1 MKLIKGQSFG
11 GERPLFESH
20 GLRLEHVTITEGES
34 GIKECS
40 DIECHHCRFEG
51 KYPLWHVNRS
61 LITHCYFAPG
71 SRSAIWYSNN
81 MEMTDCIIDAPKF
94 FREMRNLTLRNV
106 TINDADE
113 TFWNINGLV
122 LENVTLHDGT
132 YPFMGSRHIRVDNLK
147 SDSKYVFQY
156 VKDVE
161 IHHAHITT
169 KDSFWEVE
177 DVTIYDSV
185 LDGEY
190 LGWHS
195 NNLRLVNCHIGGEQ
209 PLCYA
214 RNLVLENCTFDP
226 ASDRAFEY
234 STVQADIRGHV
245 ASVKNPAGGRIVA
258 DSYGEVIIDEN
269 IKGPADCQIITR
281 NKQ

>member
-1 MKLIKGQSFG
+1 MKTICNQSFG

-113 TFWNINGLV
+113 TFWNIDGLV

-132 YPFMGSRHIRVDNLK
+132 YPFMGSRHIRVDNLE

-234 STVQADIRGHV
+234 STVQADIRGHI

>member
-1 MKLIKGQSFG
+1 MPQLSCLLEQ
-11 GERPLFESH
+11 EQEWTR
-20 GLRLEHVTITEGES
+20 LRAQP
-34 GIKECS
+34 
-40 DIECHHCRFEG
+40 CRT
-51 KYPLWHVNRS
+51 S
-61 LITHCYFAPG
+61 
-71 SRSAIWYSNN
+71 
-81 MEMTDCIIDAPKF
+81 
-94 FREMRNLTLRNV
+94 
-106 TINDADE
+106 
-113 TFWNINGLV
+113 
-122 LENVTLHDGT
+122 
-132 YPFMGSRHIRVDNLK
+132 
-147 SDSKYVFQY
+147 
-156 VKDVE
+156 
-161 IHHAHITT
+161 
-169 KDSFWEVE
+169 
-177 DVTIYDSV
+177 
-185 LDGEY
+185 Y

-234 STVQADIRGHV
+234 STVQADIRGHI